1 MFACPVSLLLCGVA
15 HRRRPLIVLECW
27 PCHGWLHDCVPQS
40 FCLLGKV
47 ELPFVFWAKWNFHS
61 KDEECVFS
69 SFPQC
74 HKKCAEHV
82 YEVENSVVTFNLPMF
97 WLRYPA
103 RGVSALLVERL
114 PTCLHAYTI
123 TNFVLDPTGSTVK
136 INSCC
141 ALIQQQSRWLAAI
154 MGWSPTRCNANLA
167 DMAHRNPL
175 QRSIQDV
182 NFEKNHRSPGFRSWR
197 MLTFELLKGHR
208 VISPKHSVS
217 KIGDWTNRHH
227 FCNISLYETSSGQEA
242 RLVYNRFSEH
252 HQLWNLDTFLW
263 CFFAYMNTT
272 FVGEVNAPSCTF
284 CKCETTDSLHSVALD
299 QRWSMWQTEIEAPSF
314 SSGTISTDF

>member
-114 PTCLHAYTI
+114 PTCLH
-123 TNFVLDPTGSTVK
+123 
-136 INSCC
+136 
-141 ALIQQQSRWLAAI
+141 
-154 MGWSPTRCNANLA
+154 
-167 DMAHRNPL
+167 
-175 QRSIQDV
+175 
-182 NFEKNHRSPGFRSWR
+182 
-197 MLTFELLKGHR
+197 
-208 VISPKHSVS
+208 
-217 KIGDWTNRHH
+217 
-227 FCNISLYETSSGQEA
+227 
-242 RLVYNRFSEH
+242 H
-252 HQLWNLDTFLW
+252 HQF
-263 CFFAYMNTT
+263 CFRPQRVNSQNKLVLCANTT
-272 FVGEVNAPSCTF
+272 AE
-284 CKCETTDSLHSVALD
+284 
-299 QRWSMWQTEIEAPSF
+299 SMIGSYHGLVSNTMQCQPCGH
-314 SSGTISTDF
+314 GT